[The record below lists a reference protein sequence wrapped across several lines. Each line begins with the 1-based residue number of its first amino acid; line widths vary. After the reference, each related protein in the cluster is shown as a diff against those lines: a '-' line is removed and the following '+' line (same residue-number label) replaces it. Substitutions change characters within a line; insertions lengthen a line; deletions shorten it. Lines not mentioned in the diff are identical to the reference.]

1 MRTDIHKRILKRL
14 FVAWLGLSVVIGG
27 VVYYL
32 ETEKI
37 DDQVLGLAMQESR
50 ALKDDTLAHLAQGKA
65 DPAKLQQI
73 VDASLN
79 SHFII
84 IELYDSSQ
92 NKVAEG
98 MDPGEAA
105 TEEKLKRYTHS
116 FPFEGS
122 IYYEKIHLDGQL
134 FLQVLLPMT
143 EPNGKLAGYFEG
155 VYRVDP
161 ATLADIRNSVLR
173 TLVLVVIATLVTTV
187 ILYPVI
193 LFLNR
198 ELIRFSGDLLRTNIE
213 LIEVLGSAVAKR
225 DSDTNAHNYRVTIYA
240 VRLAEA
246 LGLEKADIRR
256 LIAGAF
262 LHDVGKIGISD
273 TILLKP
279 GKLTEEE
286 FEIMKTHVRLG
297 VDILAKSEWLQ
308 SAREVVEFHHEKYD
322 GNGYL
327 HGLKGE
333 DIPLNARIFA
343 IVDVFDALT
352 SKRPYKDP
360 MPFDKAMAIITAERG
375 RHFDPSVVDA
385 FAEIARDLHKQVC
398 AISDDAIDALLH
410 GIVGLYFFEDVFLV
424 DRLSRALRNHAP
436 AAG

>member
-37 DDQVLGLAMQESR
+37 DDQVLSLAMQESKT
-50 ALKDDTLAHLAQGKA
+50 LKDDTLAHLAQGKA

-73 VDASLN
+73 VEASLN

-84 IELYDSSQ
+84 IELYDSNK

-98 MDPGEAA
+98 MDPGETA

-122 IYYEKIHLDGQL
+122 IYYEKIYLDDQL

-143 EPNGKLAGYFEG
+143 EPNGNLAGYFEG
-155 VYRVDP
+155 VYRVDS

-173 TLVLVVIATLVTTV
+173 TLILVVVATLVTTV

-246 LGLEKADIRR
+246 LGLDKANIRR

-360 MPFDKAMAIITAERG
+360 MPFDKAMAIIAAERG

-385 FAEIARDLHKQVC
+385 FGGIARDLYQQVC
-398 AISDDAIDALLH
+398 AISDDAIDTLLH
-410 GIVGLYFFEDVFLV
+410 GIVGLYFFDDVFLV
-424 DRLSRALRNHAP
+424 DRLSRTLRSHAP